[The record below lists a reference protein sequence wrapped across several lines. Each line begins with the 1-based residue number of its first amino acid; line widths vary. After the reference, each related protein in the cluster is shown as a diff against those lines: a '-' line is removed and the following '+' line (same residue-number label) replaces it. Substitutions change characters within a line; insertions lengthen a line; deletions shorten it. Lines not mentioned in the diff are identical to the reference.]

1 MQIVHTL
8 EQRLTDQPTVL
19 TIGKFDGM
27 HLGHQ
32 RLVGATVDRAH
43 TLGYLSAVL
52 TFEPHPDVVLRPE
65 RELYL
70 LTNLEERSELIAAF
84 NPDML
89 IVAPFTRETM
99 RTPPDTYMRQICTAL
114 PLRELYVGTDFAL
127 GHKREGDVARLQ
139 AIGQELGYTVT
150 TVDPVKIGD
159 ITVSA
164 SQIRQLL
171 YAGDVQGVIPL
182 LGRPFWVRG
191 TVIMGDRR
199 GHTIGY
205 PTANLAIAPV
215 HALPLDGVYAC
226 YAYITD
232 VPLPAVT
239 NIGTRPTFDGTRR
252 TVEAHLLDWSG
263 DLYGQQVRLEFLH
276 HLRGERKFSSV
287 AELVAQIGRDADHAR
302 HILRDTPPGL

>member
-8 EQRLTDQPTVL
+8 EQRLTDQPTVM
-19 TIGKFDGM
+19 TIGKFDGV

-32 RLVGATVDRAH
+32 RLVCATVERAQ

-65 RELYL
+65 RELYV
-70 LTNLEERSELIAAF
+70 LTNLEERSELIAAL
-84 NPDML
+84 NPDLL

-99 RTPPDTYMRQICTAL
+99 STPPDTYMRQICTAL

-127 GHKREGDVARLQ
+127 GRKREGDVARLR

-150 TVDPVKIGD
+150 TVDPVKIGKT
-159 ITVSA
+159 TVSA
-164 SQIRQLL
+164 SRVRQLL
-171 YAGDVQGVIPL
+171 YAGDVQGVVPL

-191 TVIMGDRR
+191 EVIVGDRR
-199 GHTIGY
+199 GRTIGY
-205 PTANLAIAPV
+205 PTANLAIAPM
-215 HALPLDGVYAC
+215 HALPSDGVYAC

-232 VPLPAVT
+232 KPLPAVT
-239 NIGTRPTFDGTRR
+239 NVGTRPTFDGTRR

-263 DLYGQQVRLEFLH
+263 DLYGQYLRLEFLH
-276 HLRGERKFSSV
+276 HLRGEQKFSSV
-287 AELVAQIGRDADHAR
+287 AELMSQIGRDADRAR
-302 HILRDTPPGL
+302 NLLRDASPGS